1 MKPGRPRS
9 PDISAAGKNGE
20 CRLRRRNGITRWK
33 MARMMHARTGAT
45 TPCLTAN
52 LHPSFRPLTLLL
64 PLFLFLFPFTFLLS
78 PRWRKKA
85 IDPSFRFLDERKVR
99 QVWKELGGQVR
110 KEALRDEESK
120 KHSRLWDSIT
130 TSRVIYIDI
139 QVARVVS
146 LYVSSLFS
154 TPLSLSLSFL
164 PGAFTPCKNESNNY
178 RALCLT
184 RNFHPCRSS

>member
-1 MKPGRPRS
+1 M
-9 PDISAAGKNGE
+9 
-20 CRLRRRNGITRWK
+20 
-33 MARMMHARTGAT
+33 
-45 TPCLTAN
+45 
-52 LHPSFRPLTLLL
+52 
-64 PLFLFLFPFTFLLS
+64 
-78 PRWRKKA
+78 
-85 IDPSFRFLDERKVR
+85 
-99 QVWKELGGQVR
+99 WKELGGQVR

-184 RNFHPCRSS
+184 RNFHPCRSF

>member
-1 MKPGRPRS
+1 MQITPPEWNNTVE
-9 PDISAAGKNGE
+9 NGE
-20 CRLRRRNGITRWK
+20 DDACPNRCHYTVSYRQ
-33 MARMMHARTGAT
+33 
-45 TPCLTAN
+45 LT
-52 LHPSFRPLTLLL
+52 
-64 PLFLFLFPFTFLLS
+64 PLFSSPYTSSFSLSFLISFYVSSLS
-78 PRWRKKA
+78 ALGWRKKA

-154 TPLSLSLSFL
+154 TLSSLSLSLL

>member
-1 MKPGRPRS
+1 MQITPPEWNNTVE
-9 PDISAAGKNGE
+9 NGE
-20 CRLRRRNGITRWK
+20 DDACPNRCHYTVSYRQ
-33 MARMMHARTGAT
+33 
-45 TPCLTAN
+45 LT
-52 LHPSFRPLTLLL
+52 
-64 PLFLFLFPFTFLLS
+64 PLFSSPYTSSFSLSFLISPFTFLLS

-154 TPLSLSLSFL
+154 TPLSLSLSSPRGVYSL
-164 PGAFTPCKNESNNY
+164 QKWK
-178 RALCLT
+178 
-184 RNFHPCRSS
+184 

>member
-1 MKPGRPRS
+1 MQITPPEWNNTVE
-9 PDISAAGKNGE
+9 NGE
-20 CRLRRRNGITRWK
+20 DDACPNRCHYTVSYRQ
-33 MARMMHARTGAT
+33 
-45 TPCLTAN
+45 LT
-52 LHPSFRPLTLLL
+52 
-64 PLFLFLFPFTFLLS
+64 PLFSSPYTSSFSLSFLISPFTFLLS

-154 TPLSLSLSFL
+154 TPLSLSLFSPRGVYSL
-164 PGAFTPCKNESNNY
+164 QKWK
-178 RALCLT
+178 
-184 RNFHPCRSS
+184 